1 MVFINQFMS
10 INFHYQSIEFNQKM
24 YWSPCLYKYKLL
36 WKLIMKFNVKKKI
49 KASYW
54 TSSTAFVSWRLVH
67 VSWWTTSKV
76 AATRSFRFLWY
87 SVFFKYI
94 NRAVFNKS
102 LDNGQYLTN
111 IWFNE
116 GGDHSWLIVKSM
128 ANRCLISH
136 KRAESGNKTKK
147 ANKQTFQFWQSEYY
161 SYCTYI
167 VS

>member
-1 MVFINQFMS
+1 MHGSPRFLALAEGWRSGLVFINQFMS

-94 NRAVFNKS
+94 NRAV
-102 LDNGQYLTN
+102 LTKAW
-111 IWFNE
+111 IM
-116 GGDHSWLIVKSM
+116 GSTWLISDLM
-128 ANRCLISH
+128 
-136 KRAESGNKTKK
+136 K
-147 ANKQTFQFWQSEYY
+147 AGT
-161 SYCTYI
+161 TRG
-167 VS
+167 